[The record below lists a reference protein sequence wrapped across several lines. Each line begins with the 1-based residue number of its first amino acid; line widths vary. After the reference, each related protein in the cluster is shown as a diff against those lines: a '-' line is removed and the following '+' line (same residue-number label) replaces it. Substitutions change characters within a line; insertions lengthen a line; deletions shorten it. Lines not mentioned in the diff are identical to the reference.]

1 MNLPKTLMKTSR
13 TQMVEVDGR
22 KLKVTKS
29 RCSHVSKTMRVGQ
42 KWGETARKVNTWN
55 WHCAELDLHNLT
67 RLELELELLN
77 LAGNNLERHNESL
90 PEWHL

>member
-29 RCSHVSKTMRVGQ
+29 RGSHVSKTMNVGQ
-42 KWGETARKVNTWN
+42 KWGETARTVNYWY
-55 WHCAELDLHNLT
+55 WHCTELNLHNLT
-67 RLELELELLN
+67 RLDLEKELLN
-77 LAGNNLERHNESL
+77 LAGNNLERHLESL